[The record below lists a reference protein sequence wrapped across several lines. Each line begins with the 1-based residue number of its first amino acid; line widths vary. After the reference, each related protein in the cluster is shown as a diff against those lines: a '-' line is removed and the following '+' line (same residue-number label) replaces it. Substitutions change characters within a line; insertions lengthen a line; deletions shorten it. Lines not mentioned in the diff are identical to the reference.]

1 MDDTKLN
8 TKGGTRLSDKVA
20 YDDWEFETKAE
31 LRRRGV
37 LDITLGTETRPLG
50 SANSKAVKAWI
61 TKRDVATATII
72 GRLDISPKFSGV
84 WWMGC
89 WDGGL
94 IWIETVSHSDKRS
107 SPRNIRFWAVLWVL
121 APTFRYCR
129 VVAFLGGVVTFW
141 RAVVVLSGIFA
152 HFRDFEEDP
161 AGMWER
167 LRETHQSSGL
177 GGVVVAWKR
186 FYALRK
192 SGDHSTMRAHIAAV
206 RGHAEKLGLWGHC
219 PLRGWRLV

>member
-1 MDDTKLN
+1 
-8 TKGGTRLSDKVA
+8 KVG

-72 GRLDISPKFSGV
+72 GRLDPSQ
-84 WWMGC
+84 
-89 WDGGL
+89 
-94 IWIETVSHSDKRS
+94 
-107 SPRNIRFWAVLWVL
+107 
-121 APTFRYCR
+121 
-129 VVAFLGGVVTFW
+129 
-141 RAVVVLSGIFA
+141 FA
-152 HFRDFEEDP
+152 HVRDFEEDP

-192 SGDHSTMRAHIAAV
+192 SGDHS
-206 RGHAEKLGLWGHC
+206 
-219 PLRGWRLV
+219 